1 MNKIELL
8 KQERDGLDVKELI
21 EGYARTGWQ
30 SIPESDV
37 QRLKFITLLPVAK
50 NHSILTYHLYL

>member
-21 EGYARTGWQ
+21 ANYARTGWQ
-30 SIPESDV
+30 SIP
-37 QRLKFITLLPVAK
+37 
-50 NHSILTYHLYL
+50 